1 MDKTPVYTNAAA
13 YAREHDEMEQ
23 YRVSMN
29 ADKACKSAIE
39 SAIREKFDGMHL
51 DHDTAK
57 LVISDYGV
65 DRVNHVLANTVQQKD
80 WDGRFSYDNKQWA
93 KTFVIPE
100 DKDGFGSD
108 RRSDCVVESHPA
120 VLDGFINQ
128 ARHEYLLTQPLT
140 NMEIEKEANRL
151 LTQLRSEREPN
162 SPSGTHF
169 MAQISDD
176 FMFRASSK
184 DTDKLSAL
192 LPFKGLSLS
201 SLKDKRGVFAIINS
215 DEPRD
220 KPLRQPKSSVV
231 SKLHDTVKS
240 ERMPKTHKPAQER

>member
-1 MDKTPVYTNAAA
+1 MDKTPIYKNTGA
-13 YAREHDEMEQ
+13 YAREHGELEQ
-23 YRVSMN
+23 YRASIN
-29 ADKACKSAIE
+29 ANKACKSAIE
-39 SAIREKFDGMHL
+39 AAIREKFDGMHL

-57 LVISDYGV
+57 VVIAEFGY
-65 DRVNHVLANTVQQKD
+65 DRVNHVLANTVQQEE
-80 WDGRFSYDNKQWA
+80 WDGRFSHNNKDWA
-93 KTFVIPE
+93 KTFVIPD

-108 RRSDCVVESHPA
+108 RRRDCVVESHPA

-140 NMEIEKEANRL
+140 NTEIEKEATRL
-151 LTQLRSEREPN
+151 LTRLRSEREPN

-184 DTDKLSAL
+184 DTDKLSAM
-192 LPFKGLSLS
+192 LPFKSLSLS
-201 SLKDKRGVFAIINS
+201 GLKDKRGVFAIINS

-220 KPLRQPKSSVV
+220 KSLRQPKASVV
-231 SKLHDTVKS
+231 SKLHEPVKPES
-240 ERMPKTHKPAQER
+240 KPKTRKPEQER

>member
-1 MDKTPVYTNAAA
+1 MDKTPIYKYTGA
-13 YAREHDEMEQ
+13 YAREHGELEQ
-23 YRVSMN
+23 YRASMN

-39 SAIREKFDGMHL
+39 AVIREKFDGMHL
-51 DHDTAK
+51 EHDTAK
-57 LVISDYGV
+57 VVIAEFGY
-65 DRVNHVLANTVQQKD
+65 DRVNHVLANTVQQEE
-80 WDGRFSYDNKQWA
+80 WDGRFSHDNKDWA
-93 KTFVIPE
+93 KTFVIPD

-108 RRSDCVVESHPA
+108 RRRDCVVESHPA

-151 LTQLRSEREPN
+151 LTRLRSEHEPN

-184 DTDKLSAL
+184 DTDKLSAM
-192 LPFKGLSLS
+192 LPFKSLALSGM
-201 SLKDKRGVFAIINS
+201 KDKRGVFAIINS

-220 KPLRQPKSSVV
+220 KPLRQPKASIV
-231 SKLHDTVKS
+231 SKLHETVKS
-240 ERMPKTHKPAQER
+240 ESKPKMRKPEQER